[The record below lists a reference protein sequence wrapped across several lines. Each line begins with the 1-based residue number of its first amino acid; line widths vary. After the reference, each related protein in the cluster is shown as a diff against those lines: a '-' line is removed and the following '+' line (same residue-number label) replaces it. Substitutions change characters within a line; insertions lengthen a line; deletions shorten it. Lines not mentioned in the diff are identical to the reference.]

1 MIEDE
6 AVEKAADWLISNSP
20 EAGRLRGERVHAEEY
35 RKSLKAILA
44 SQSPETSEGGR
55 ERWAYASS
63 AYQEH
68 LETMRD
74 AVTADE
80 VNRARRAAAQM
91 RIEIWRTQNANNRS
105 VKL

>member
-6 AVEKAADWLISNSP
+6 AVEKAADWLISNAP
-20 EAGRLRGERVHAEEY
+20 EAGRLRGDRVHAEEY

-44 SQSPETSEGGR
+44 SQSPET
-55 ERWAYASS
+55 
-63 AYQEH
+63 
-68 LETMRD
+68 
-74 AVTADE
+74 DE
-80 VNRARRAAAQM
+80 VNRARRVSAQM